1 MKILYFDLGMGAA
14 GDMLTAALLEMAE
27 DSEAVLAKL
36 NKAFEGYASIEAN
49 SAEKCGIRGTHV
61 TVTTIA
67 GIEDETMHDH
77 DHHHEHGHSHTSA
90 AKVRE
95 FISGL
100 DLPTSVIKDALS
112 VYDRIADA
120 EAHVHGVTPENIHF
134 HEVGSIDAMAD
145 VVSVCYLINSLKPDS
160 IIASPVHVGSGTVK
174 CAHGILP
181 VPAPAVAEILK
192 GIPTYSTDITGE
204 LCTPTGA
211 ALLAH
216 FVSRFEPMPYI
227 AVEKTGYGCG
237 TKDFPRANLLRAL
250 LGEGAESE
258 SPKPDSRII
267 ELACNID
274 DMTGED
280 LGFAAER
287 LMELG
292 ARDAFFTHVTMK
304 KGRPGVILSVL
315 CTPDTE
321 KLMVKTIFKHTTT
334 LGIRKYDCARY
345 ELDRE
350 SDLIELPD
358 GNVRVKSSSG
368 YGVTRSKPE
377 YDDLSRIAKETDS
390 TLGEVR
396 IRAIHQ
402 H

>member
-1 MKILYFDLGMGAA
+1 MKTLYLDLGMGAA
-14 GDMLTAALLEMAE
+14 GDMLTAALLELTE
-27 DSEAVLAKL
+27 DAEAVLDVL
-36 NKAFEGYASIEAN
+36 NNAFTGYAAIEKR

-67 GIEDETMHDH
+67 GIEDEDMH
-77 DHHHEHGHSHTSA
+77 DHHHDHDPDHSHTSA

-95 FISGL
+95 FIFGL
-100 DLPTSVIKDALS
+100 DLPAPVIKDALS

-134 HEVGSIDAMAD
+134 HEVGSIDAMVD

-216 FVSRFEPMPYI
+216 FVNRFEPMPYI

-237 TKDFPRANLLRAL
+237 TKDFPRANMLRAL
-250 LGEGAESE
+250 LGESYDVT

-321 KLMVKTIFKHTTT
+321 ELMVKTIFKHTTT
-334 LGIRKYDCARY
+334 IGIRRYDCARY

-350 SDLIELPD
+350 TDLIELPD

-390 TLGEVR
+390 TLSEVR

>member
-100 DLPTSVIKDALS
+100 DLPTTVIKDALS

-134 HEVGSIDAMAD
+134 HEVGSIDAMVD
-145 VVSVCYLINSLKPDS
+145 VVSVCYLFNSLKPDS

-181 VPAPAVAEILK
+181 VPAPAVAEIDRK
-192 GIPTYSTDITGE
+192 
-204 LCTPTGA
+204 
-211 ALLAH
+211 
-216 FVSRFEPMPYI
+216 
-227 AVEKTGYGCG
+227 
-237 TKDFPRANLLRAL
+237 
-250 LGEGAESE
+250 
-258 SPKPDSRII
+258 
-267 ELACNID
+267 
-274 DMTGED
+274 
-280 LGFAAER
+280 
-287 LMELG
+287 
-292 ARDAFFTHVTMK
+292 
-304 KGRPGVILSVL
+304 SV
-315 CTPDTE
+315 
-321 KLMVKTIFKHTTT
+321 V
-334 LGIRKYDCARY
+334 
-345 ELDRE
+345 
-350 SDLIELPD
+350 
-358 GNVRVKSSSG
+358 
-368 YGVTRSKPE
+368 
-377 YDDLSRIAKETDS
+377 
-390 TLGEVR
+390 
-396 IRAIHQ
+396 
-402 H
+402 